1 MSKREQ
7 TNQLLTR
14 TGPAEPMGR
23 LFRRYWIPALLSEEL
38 PEPDCP
44 PVRVTL
50 LSEPLIAFRDTH
62 GRVGLLDQYCA
73 HRRASLWFGRN
84 EEGGL
89 RCPYHGWKYD
99 VTGQCVDVPSEPP
112 ESGFC
117 SRIQLKSYPCVER
130 GGAVWTYMGPPD
142 QRPPLPEFEWTL
154 VPASHRY
161 VSKRFQECNYL
172 QAMEGGIDSSHVSS
186 LHSGELH
193 TDVLHKGTKGASY
206 QRDARPQFE
215 VLESP
220 GGLVIGAR
228 RNAEPGRY
236 YWRISQWIVPWYT
249 MIPPYGDHALHGH
262 AWVPIDD
269 ESCWAWS
276 MSHHPTRP
284 LNELE
289 WEAIRSG
296 QSIYAEMIPGT
307 YRPVANRDNDYLID
321 RAGQKT
327 GRYYSGVK
335 GISMQDASIQE
346 SMGAITD
353 RSLEHLA
360 PTDIGIVNARRRL
373 LDAAL
378 ALQPGVQPPGLDPAA
393 HGVRSASFVSSAA
406 RFAEAA
412 QEASLAAEAGT
423 AHVSI

>member
-1 MSKREQ
+1 MLTREE
-7 TNQLLTR
+7 NDILTR
-14 TGPAEPMGR
+14 TGPGTPMGS

-38 PEPDCP
+38 PGPDCP
-44 PVRVTL
+44 PVRVRL
-50 LSEPLIAFRDTH
+50 LSESLIAFRDTQ
-62 GRVGLLDQYCA
+62 GRVGLLDEFCA

-84 EEGGL
+84 EQNGL

-112 ESGFC
+112 GGSFC
-117 SRIQLKSYPCVER
+117 RGVKLKSYPCVER
-130 GGAVWTYMGPPD
+130 GGAVWAYFGAPEH
-142 QRPPLPEFEWTL
+142 RPPFPEFEWTL
-154 VPASHRY
+154 VPESHRY
-161 VSKRFQECNYL
+161 VSKRLQECNYL

-193 TDVLHKGTKGASY
+193 TDVLHKGTKGARY
-206 QRDARPQFE
+206 QSDTRPKFE
-215 VLESP
+215 VQESP

-236 YWRISQWIVPWYT
+236 YWRISQWIMPWYT

-269 ESCWAWS
+269 ENCWAWS

-284 LNELE
+284 LNDKE

-296 QSIYAEMIPGT
+296 QSIYAELIPGT
-307 YRPVANRDNDYLID
+307 YRPAANKDNDYLID
-321 RAGQKT
+321 RAGQKS

-346 SMGAITD
+346 SMGPITD
-353 RSLEHLA
+353 RTLEYLA
-360 PTDIGIVNARRRL
+360 PTDLAIVRARKKL
-373 LDAAL
+373 LDTAL
-378 ALQPGVQPPGLDPAA
+378 APRADAAPPGLDPAT
-393 HGVRSASFVSSAA
+393 HHVRSASFVSTAERFKDAAEEAALAA
-406 RFAEAA
+406 R
-412 QEASLAAEAGT
+412 AGT